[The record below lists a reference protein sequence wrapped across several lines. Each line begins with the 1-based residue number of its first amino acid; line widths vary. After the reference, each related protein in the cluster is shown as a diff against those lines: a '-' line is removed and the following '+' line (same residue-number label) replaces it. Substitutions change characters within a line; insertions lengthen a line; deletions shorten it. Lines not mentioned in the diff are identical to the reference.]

1 MHIEILSWP
10 RALFWS
16 NDPIILTISLTKNSK
31 DESLSLVT
39 KFILS
44 GTVLVLD
51 IGVHC
56 LAKKLL
62 NRFALSK
69 KSITSLLST
78 SSGGISGILLPFAS
92 VSKMAQYVLGA
103 VFGCIV
109 NATNFSLSNTENLT
123 CESKFRFPHLSK
135 VGLCHHI
142 K

>member
-1 MHIEILSWP
+1 MI
-10 RALFWS
+10 
-16 NDPIILTISLTKNSK
+16 
-31 DESLSLVT
+31 
-39 KFILS
+39 S
-44 GTVLVLD
+44 GTVLLLD

-78 SSGGISGILLPFAS
+78 SSGGISGILLPFAN

-123 CESKFRFPHLSK
+123 CESKFQFPHLSK